1 MSHIIARC
9 SAGVFYTGSRGD
21 VFVVRKSKPVEN
33 LRKNGLFWSRYS
45 FVTHSIDTDRK
56 PRDWGVAGSAY
67 SIKSF
72 TRHFATGLRS
82 PSGDVPCA
90 SEDMACGY
98 WFWITRNSSGPDL
111 WTLCFYGRAVLTRGR
126 GVLPYI
132 THTGMCRPTGS
143 WFSSSWFRTG
153 YKKLWI
159 TALSSA

>member
-1 MSHIIARC
+1 MSHMIARC

-72 TRHFATGLRS
+72 TRHLVRRAFGHPRATCRAPARIWLAVIDSGSHETSLDPVFLRTRGFNPGGGYS
-82 PSGDVPCA
+82 HTLPIRVCA
-90 SEDMACGY
+90 AQRGRDFEA
-98 WFWITRNSSGPDL
+98 PDL
-111 WTLCFYGRAVLTRGR
+111 ERGIHFR
-126 GVLPYI
+126 GV
-132 THTGMCRPTGS
+132 
-143 WFSSSWFRTG
+143 F
-153 YKKLWI
+153 
-159 TALSSA
+159 